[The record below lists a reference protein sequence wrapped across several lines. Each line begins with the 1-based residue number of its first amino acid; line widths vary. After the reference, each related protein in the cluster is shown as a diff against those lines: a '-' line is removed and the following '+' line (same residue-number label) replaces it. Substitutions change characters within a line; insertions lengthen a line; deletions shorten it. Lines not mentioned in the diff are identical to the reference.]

1 MFDLLWLCP
10 ATFGI
15 SSSQKNTWNQ
25 LNNWKNNPCYLISN
39 ETPFLLADWHR
50 EGKSLQSATTAN
62 TIFYVYN
69 PALITGKYQNN
80 KYNILKFTVLFLLLF
95 LKYDHNINNA

>member
-1 MFDLLWLCP
+1 
-10 ATFGI
+10 
-15 SSSQKNTWNQ
+15 
-25 LNNWKNNPCYLISN
+25 
-39 ETPFLLADWHR
+39 LADWHR

-80 KYNILKFTVLFLLLF
+80 KYNILKFTVQVKHDLFERGVDGF
-95 LKYDHNINNA
+95 SYFH